1 MECDNCED
9 VKLDKNY
16 VCKKCKLKLCR
27 YCEERMYD
35 HYEDRMCY
43 FCEENYCQVCTT
55 YLSEGAQGLCRTCLA
70 IAAEVYIQQ
79 MQK

>member
-1 MECDNCED
+1 MDCCNCED
-9 VKLDKNY
+9 VKLDENY
-16 VCKKCKLKLCR
+16 ICKKCKLKLCR

-55 YLSEGAQGLCRTCLA
+55 YLSEGAHGLFRTCLA

>member
-43 FCEENYCQVCTT
+43 FCEENYCKVCTS
-55 YLSEGAQGLCRTCLA
+55 YLSEGTHGLSRSCLA

>member
-1 MECDNCED
+1 MDCCNCED
-9 VKLDKNY
+9 VKLDENY
-16 VCKKCKLKLCR
+16 ICKKCKLKLCR
-27 YCEERMYD
+27 YCEERMYN

-55 YLSEGAQGLCRTCLA
+55 YLSEGAHGLCRTCLA

-79 MQK
+79 RQK

>member
-16 VCKKCKLKLCR
+16 VCKKCKLKLCP

-43 FCEENYCQVCTT
+43 FCEENYCKLCTS
-55 YLSEGAQGLCRTCLA
+55 YLSEGTHGLCRSCLA

>member
-1 MECDNCED
+1 MECDNCKD

-16 VCKKCKLKLCR
+16 VCKKCKLKLCP

-43 FCEENYCQVCTT
+43 FCEENYCKVCTS
-55 YLSEGAQGLCRTCLA
+55 YLSEGTHGLCRSCLA

>member
-27 YCEERMYD
+27 YCEERTYD

-43 FCEENYCQVCTT
+43 FCEENYCKVCTS
-55 YLSEGAQGLCRTCLA
+55 YLSEGTHGLCRSCLA